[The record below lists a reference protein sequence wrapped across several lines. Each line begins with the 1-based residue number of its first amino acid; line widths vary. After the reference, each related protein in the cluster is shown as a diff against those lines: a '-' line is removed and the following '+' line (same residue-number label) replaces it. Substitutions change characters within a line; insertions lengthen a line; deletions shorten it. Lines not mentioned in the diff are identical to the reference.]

1 MANYTIRLVNIIDS
15 INTTKSYGMAEGF
28 LFKYNNQTFMIS
40 VHHFK
45 PIINTLIG
53 TTDKKP
59 LRSHKTVLWNELQI
73 FNCPEEKYVLNTKVI
88 KTYRIRFN
96 DTRTNVNMYIN
107 SKKATFASKGYEVL
121 YHTPIQ
127 KSLYNKILLEETCD
141 QISIQKY
148 KGLSGSPVFDDEEH
162 LIGVFSKIKI
172 HENKL
177 YGYVLPSIYLI
188 KSLEKTDNEN
198 LYYLHIENYNNLK
211 IGKYEISLDTDENP
225 YIYYPPI
232 KTKIPL
238 EIFFSLEGDVDK
250 NIICKNIKTTQLKK
264 LDFQKYDN
272 FDISQKIIK
281 KEETFKLNTGL
292 LTYLVSNGMDSEYQ
306 KILND
311 YISTSNLINDIWLKF
326 DTNTTISM
334 KC

>member
-1 MANYTIRLVNIIDS
+1 
-15 INTTKSYGMAEGF
+15 MAEGF
-28 LFKYNNQTFMIS
+28 LFKYNNQTFLIS

-53 TTDKKP
+53 TSDKKQ
-59 LRSHKTVLWNELQI
+59 LRTHKNILWNELQI
-73 FNCPEEKYVLNTKVI
+73 FNCPEEKYTLNTKVI
-88 KTYRIRFN
+88 KTFRIRFN
-96 DTRTNVNMYIN
+96 DTKTNVNIYIN
-107 SKKATFASKGYEVL
+107 SKKATFASRGYEII

-127 KSLYNKILLEETCD
+127 KSLYNKILLEETCE
-141 QISIQKY
+141 QTLIQKY
-148 KGLSGSPVFDDEEH
+148 KGLSGSPVFDDEDH
-162 LIGVFSKIKI
+162 LIGIFSKIKV

-177 YGYVLPSIYLI
+177 YGYVLPTIYLI
-188 KSLEKTDNEN
+188 KSLEKIDNEN
-198 LYYLHIENYNNLK
+198 LYHLNIDDYDNIK
-211 IGKYEISLDTDENP
+211 IGKYEISRNNEKP

-232 KTKIPL
+232 NMKIPL

-250 NIICKNIKTTQLKK
+250 NLMCKNIRTTQLKK
-264 LDFQKYDN
+264 LDFQKYEN

-311 YISTSNLINDIWLKF
+311 YISKNHIINDIWLKF
-326 DTNTTISM
+326 DINTTISI